1 MVRFFTSAIP
11 LFNNY
16 AWFLDALINALITA
30 IFELL
35 YVWTARQAMFA
46 LHCLSIFL
54 AFVGIL
60 RWQNRIWSLVSE
72 FVKQKKLH
80 KDNSS
85 QTTNTAELKQIELDI
100 HDARNYFL
108 LEVNCHNC

>member
-1 MVRFFTSAIP
+1 MCGQQGKQCLHFTVY
-11 LFNNY
+11 LF
-16 AWFLDALINALITA
+16 
-30 IFELL
+30 
-35 YVWTARQAMFA
+35 
-46 LHCLSIFL
+46 FL

-85 QTTNTAELKQIELDI
+85 QTTNTAELKQIELEI

-108 LEVNCHNC
+108 LEVNCYNC